1 MDIGVIKLK
10 HNTSL
15 KTKRQ
20 LEQFFI
26 KQKLF
31 LGWTNTEDGIVVS
44 DLRKAKEIIKVNKN
58 GKEKEV
64 SRIKNQK

>member
-1 MDIGVIKLK
+1 MKFRTMNIGVIKLK
-10 HNTSL
+10 RNISL

-44 DLRKAKEIIKVNKN
+44 DLRKAKEIIKVNKD
-58 GKEKEV
+58 GKEKM
-64 SRIKNQK
+64 